1 MQHPSLNSSGQVAFR
16 ADLIGSGVNSSNNK
30 GIWATD
36 WTGTL
41 QPIARAGQQ
50 LEVAP
55 GNFRTISDL
64 NFTSASGNSDGLS
77 SGFNNVGQL
86 VFWASFTDGSQGVFV
101 SNEVA
106 HIPGDFNDDGTVD
119 AADYVVWRTTND
131 TQTGYNKW
139 RANFGR
145 SLSFVGASGS
155 TRLSSPKSASNSAA
169 SISATIP
176 EPISIALVAASFT
189 VLAYRRRTLRR
200 SP

>member
-16 ADLIGSGVNSSNNK
+16 ADLIGSGVNSSNDK

-41 QPIARAGQQ
+41 QLIARAGQQ

-86 VFWASFTDGSQGVFV
+86 VFWARFTDNSEGVFL
-101 SNEVA
+101 SNAVA
-106 HIPGDFNDDGTVD
+106 HVPGDFNNDGTVD
-119 AADYVVWRTTND
+119 AADYVVWRTTNGTQAGYD
-131 TQTGYNKW
+131 TW

-145 SLSFVGASGS
+145 SLSIVGATG
-155 TRLSSPKSASNSAA
+155 SASASSASVPA
-169 SISATIP
+169 IIP
-176 EPISIALVAASFT
+176 EPVSITLVAAGLII
-189 VLAYRRRTLRR
+189 LARRRLYESQR
-200 SP
+200 